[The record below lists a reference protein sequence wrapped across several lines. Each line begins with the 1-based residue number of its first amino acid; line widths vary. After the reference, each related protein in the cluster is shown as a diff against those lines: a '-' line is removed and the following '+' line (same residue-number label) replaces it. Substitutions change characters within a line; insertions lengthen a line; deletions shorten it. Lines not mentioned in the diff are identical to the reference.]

1 MEFYSFLEKILTTF
15 KIDEKEI
22 FLKKAFE
29 ALKKGEL
36 SKEHVPKS
44 FPLPSYAFVCKIVD
58 PKELPLRKEFHT
70 KEGLAKLLH
79 AIAHIEFSAIDLA
92 VDAVYR
98 YPFMPR
104 EYKYDWLVVA
114 EDEIRHFRMIEEI
127 LRELGYKYGDFPVHT
142 GLMDA
147 AQRSKDDILER
158 MAIIPRYY
166 EAGGLD
172 ANPQIMKKLS
182 SYKKNPSVKKS
193 IEALSVIYEEEISHV
208 RKGDKWFKYLCKE
221 RGVKEDI
228 YFEILDK
235 YSLLNKH
242 RAHINKEARKI
253 AGFSCEEIIKLGSK
267 EC

>member
-1 MEFYSFLEKILTTF
+1 MQFYKILEQILTSFDIET
-15 KIDEKEI
+15 KEK

-29 ALKKGEL
+29 SLEKEEIE
-36 SKEHVPKS
+36 KEHIPKT
-44 FPLPSYAFVCKIVD
+44 FPLPSYALGCKIVD
-58 PKELPLRKEFHT
+58 PKELPIRKDFHT

-98 YPFMPR
+98 YPFMPK
-104 EYKYDWLVVA
+104 EYKKDWLIVA
-114 EDEIRHFRMIEEI
+114 EDEIRHFKMIEEI
-127 LRELGYKYGDFPVHT
+127 LRKTGYGYGDFPVHS

-147 AQRSKDDILER
+147 ANRAKGDVLER

-172 ANPQIMKKLS
+172 VNPQIIKRLS
-182 SYKKNPSVKKS
+182 SYNKNPLIKET
-193 IEALSVIYEEEISHV
+193 INALWVIYEEEVSHV
-208 RKGDKWFKYLCKE
+208 QKGDKWFKYLCKE

-228 YFEILDK
+228 YFKILEK
-235 YSLLNKH
+235 FSLLSKH
-242 RAHINKEARKI
+242 RPYINKEARKK
-253 AGFSCEEIIKLGSK
+253 AGFSCEEIIKLGAK